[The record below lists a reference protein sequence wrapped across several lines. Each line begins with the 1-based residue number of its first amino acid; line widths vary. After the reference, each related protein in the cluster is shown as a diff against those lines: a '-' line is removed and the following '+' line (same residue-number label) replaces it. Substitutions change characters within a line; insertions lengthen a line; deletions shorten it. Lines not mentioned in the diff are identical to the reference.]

1 MEATFRSFVM
11 LAKSFKRFTQNLA
24 DDYFGEKYFQI
35 SQYAEAVK
43 KVRTWRV
50 FWVCTI
56 IRIKW

>member
-1 MEATFRSFVM
+1 M

-35 SQYAEAVK
+35 SQYAETVK